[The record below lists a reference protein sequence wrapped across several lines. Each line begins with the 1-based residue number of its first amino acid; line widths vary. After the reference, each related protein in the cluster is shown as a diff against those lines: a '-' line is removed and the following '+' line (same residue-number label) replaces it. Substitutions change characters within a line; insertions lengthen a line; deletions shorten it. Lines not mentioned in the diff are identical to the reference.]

1 MNQLESLL
9 RLFSSTDTH
18 FLMRKSD
25 YISELAALVPFI
37 MGKKELIENKSY
49 PERMSEVF
57 SKLKVNSAIKLTER
71 YNAEEEEN
79 SLAYYRIH
87 GTITADSYWR
97 FSSKEF
103 EHQLLLAD
111 ANPAITGHFVHITSG
126 GGEAWYLDQL
136 ASTIRSLTKPKFA
149 FIEKLAASAGY
160 YIASQF
166 DKVSTSTPFDLIG
179 CIGTMVSMMD
189 MQPAFE
195 KFGVKFIEEY
205 ATNSDLKNKKYND
218 LLDGKPEQFI
228 REDLDPLQA
237 QFVQDVKLTRAKI
250 ALLPEDH
257 AVLRGE
263 TYYGSKAL
271 ELGMIDSIESFENA
285 VVHAYNQSVA
295 WKADQQTQRKR
306 ALASLK

>member
-1 MNQLESLL
+1 MNQFDSLL

-25 YISELAALVPFI
+25 YISELAALIPYVV
-37 MGKKELIENKSY
+37 GKKDISSGQKY
-49 PERMSEVF
+49 AERISEEF
-57 SKLKVNSAIKLTER
+57 KTLKASSDIKLTER
-71 YNAEEEEN
+71 YLTEQEDD
-79 SLAYYRIH
+79 SLAYYRIL

-103 EHQLLLAD
+103 EYQLRMAD
-111 ANPAITGHFVHITSG
+111 ANPAINGHFVHITSG

-136 ASTIRSLTKPKFA
+136 AATIRSLTKPKFA
-149 FIEKLAASAGY
+149 FIEKVAASAGY

-189 MQPAFE
+189 IQPALE
-195 KFGVKFIEEY
+195 KFGIKFIEEY
-205 ATNSDLKNKKYND
+205 ASNSDLKNKKYND

-228 REDLDPLQA
+228 HEDLDPLQI
-237 QFVQDVKLTRAKI
+237 QFVKDVKIKRSKI
-250 ALLPEDH
+250 ATLTEDH

-263 TYYGSKAL
+263 TFYGNPAL
-271 ELGMIDSIESFENA
+271 ELGLIDTIETFETA
-285 VVHAYNQSVA
+285 VNSAYNQA
-295 WKADQQTQRKR
+295 LTCKANQQSQRKR
-306 ALASLK
+306 ALAALK